1 MAVVLALLVPLGTAK
16 AQTQAVI
23 NGKVTDAN
31 GNAIPGANVVIPAL
45 GISVGANTKVDG
57 TYTIVLPQSNV
68 GKAVGMTHANV
79 IHHFGSAA
87 ELQSALMG
95 SMVADLKLSIEEAV
109 AHVRSDE
116 AAPRQLVDIVFDAF
130 EKGGAGKLAAWM
142 ALSQE
147 VSQLDPVADAVE
159 SLVRAIEERA
169 AVNDSA
175 AHRRITSAVL
185 LIALCGF
192 GDAVIGPQ
200 LRDMLGRDSETTRR
214 MTARLLPTFFEGDA

>member
-1 MAVVLALLVPLGTAK
+1 MSIHPPVSSTKRRKRTPEGAKQEALAAARELLLTGGPKAVTLT
-16 AQTQAVI
+16 
-23 NGKVTDAN
+23 
-31 GNAIPGANVVIPAL
+31 
-45 GISVGANTKVDG
+45 
-57 TYTIVLPQSNV
+57 NV

-95 SMVADLKLSIEEAV
+95 SMVGDLAQSIQDAV

-130 EKGGAGKLAAWM
+130 EKGGAGMLAAWM

-147 VSQLDPVADAVE
+147 VSHLEPVTDVVQ
-159 SLVRAIEERA
+159 SLVKAIEDRA
-169 AVNDSA
+169 GLSDEV
-175 AHRRITSAVL
+175 AHRRVTSAVL
-185 LIALCGF
+185 LIALCAF
-192 GDAVIGPQ
+192 GDSVIGPQ
-200 LRDMLGRDSETTRR
+200 LRDMLGRDPEATRR

>member
-1 MAVVLALLVPLGTAK
+1 MSIPVAPPKRRKRSPEEAREEALTAARQLLLSGGPK
-16 AQTQAVI
+16 ALT
-23 NGKVTDAN
+23 
-31 GNAIPGANVVIPAL
+31 L
-45 GISVGANTKVDG
+45 
-57 TYTIVLPQSNV
+57 SNV

-95 SMVADLKLSIEEAV
+95 SMVADLAQSIQDAV

-130 EKGGAGKLAAWM
+130 ENGGAGMLAAWM

-147 VSQLDPVADAVE
+147 TSHLDPVADVVK

-169 AVNDSA
+169 QVDMTNEA
-175 AHRRITSAVL
+175 AHRRVTSAVL
-185 LIALCGF
+185 LIALCAF
-192 GDAVIGPQ
+192 GDSVIGDP
-200 LRDMLGRDSETTRR
+200 LREMLGRDKEAARR
-214 MTARLLPTFFEGDA
+214 VTARLLPVFFEGEG

>member
-1 MAVVLALLVPLGTAK
+1 MSIHQPVAPKKRRKRSPEEAKHEALVAARELLLTGGPKAVTL
-16 AQTQAVI
+16 
-23 NGKVTDAN
+23 
-31 GNAIPGANVVIPAL
+31 
-45 GISVGANTKVDG
+45 
-57 TYTIVLPQSNV
+57 SNV

-95 SMVADLKLSIEEAV
+95 SMVADLRQSIEEAV

-116 AAPRQLVDIVFDAF
+116 AAPRHLVDIVFDAF

-147 VSQLDPVADAVE
+147 VSQLDPVADAVG
-159 SLVRAIEERA
+159 SLVGAIEERA
-169 AVNDSA
+169 GVNDEV

-185 LIALCGF
+185 LIALCAF
-192 GDAVIGPQ
+192 GDSVIGPQ
-200 LRDMLGRDSETTRR
+200 LRDMLGRDGEATRR
-214 MTARLLPTFFEGDA
+214 MTARLLPTFFDGDAS

>member
-1 MAVVLALLVPLGTAK
+1 MSILATPPKRRKRSPEQAREEALVAARELLLTGGPKAVTL
-16 AQTQAVI
+16 
-23 NGKVTDAN
+23 
-31 GNAIPGANVVIPAL
+31 
-45 GISVGANTKVDG
+45 
-57 TYTIVLPQSNV
+57 SNV

-95 SMVADLKLSIEEAV
+95 SMVADLAESIEGAV

-130 EKGGAGKLAAWM
+130 ENGGAGMLAAWM

-147 VSQLDPVADAVE
+147 TSHLDPVADVVK

-169 AVNDSA
+169 QVDMTNEA

-185 LIALCGF
+185 LISLCAF
-192 GDAVIGPQ
+192 GDSVIGDP
-200 LRDMLGRDSETTRR
+200 LREMLGRDKEAARR
-214 MTARLLPTFFEGDA
+214 VTARLLPAFFEGDG